1 MSAAA
6 KKIADY
12 IRNASCRFAA
22 EDALL
27 WAGDSKTIT
36 YAEYLE
42 LEQIYL
48 DVHG

>member
-6 KKIADY
+6 KKIANY
-12 IRNASCRFAA
+12 IRNASCRYAA

-27 WAGDSKTIT
+27 WAGDSSSIT
-36 YAEYLE
+36 YAEYQE
-42 LEQIYL
+42 LEAIYC